1 MRMRIRASN
10 QQPLKEVIDD
20 WLNKHP
26 MAKKA
31 KETRIIHLWGKLL
44 GPSVKNRTTKAY
56 FTKGKFCVTLD
67 SSVLRNE
74 LSYAKESIIENI
86 NKELGED
93 IVKELV
99 LR

>member
-1 MRMRIRASN
+1 MRRRQSN

-20 WLNKHP
+20 WLSGHP

-31 KETRIIHLWGKLL
+31 TETRIIHLWGKLL
-44 GPSVKNRTTKAY
+44 GPSVKNRTVKAY
-56 FTKGKFCVTLD
+56 FNKGKFYVNLD

-74 LSYAKESIIENI
+74 LAFAKESIITNL
-86 NKELGED
+86 NKELGEEL
-93 IVKELV
+93 VKELV